1 MKAEDSP
8 FKFGKVVDGKRFSNR
23 SKEKKR
29 LKTNFS
35 SDLNTILISPR
46 RWGKSSL
53 IKEVASEYG
62 ANSKTKFCFLD
73 LMSIRTEDEF
83 YAMFAKAVVSATTT
97 KMEEVMNNAK
107 EFLINITPTISISP
121 TPESNFD
128 IRFNVEQMKMN
139 YQDVLELPE
148 RIAKKKNINL
158 VVCIDEFQSL
168 ANVQHSKEL
177 QGKMR
182 SVWQHHQHATYCLY
196 GSKRHLLLHI
206 FNSKSMPFYKF
217 GDVMFL
223 EKISK
228 EHLTAFVIKRFADTK
243 KIIESE
249 AAESLVDAMQ
259 CHPYYVQQLAHIT
272 WTNTKKIAT
281 KETLKLAQELL
292 LEQNDIFY
300 QREFE
305 NLSAT
310 QIEFVKALVNGET
323 RFSSQRVLKKYNLG
337 SSSNVVQIKNALEK
351 KEIIDLFKKKIELMD
366 PGFELWF
373 KERICP

>member
-1 MKAEDSP
+1 MKEEYSP
-8 FKFGKVVDGKRFSNR
+8 FKFGKVVHGERFSNR
-23 SKEKKR
+23 SKERNR
-29 LKTNFS
+29 LKTNFKS
-35 SDLNTILISPR
+35 GLNTILISPR

-62 ANSKTKFCFLD
+62 PNSKTRFCFMD
-73 LMSIRTEDEF
+73 LMSIRTEEEF
-83 YAMFAKAVVSATTT
+83 YTMFAKAVISATSS

-128 IRFNVEQMKMN
+128 IGFNVEQMKMN
-139 YQDVLELPE
+139 FQDVLELPE

-158 VVCIDEFQSL
+158 IVCIDEFQSL
-168 ANVQHSKEL
+168 ANVQHSKAL
-177 QGKMR
+177 QGKLR

-196 GSKRHLLLHI
+196 GSKRHLLLDI
-206 FNSKSMPFYKF
+206 FNSRSMPFYKF

-228 EHLTAFVIKRFADTK
+228 EHLTAFVIKRFTDTK
-243 KIIESE
+243 KKIGSE
-249 AAESLVDAMQ
+249 AAENLVTAMQ

-272 WTNTKKIAT
+272 WVNTKKTAT
-281 KETLKLAQELL
+281 NETLELAQELL

-305 NLSAT
+305 NMSDT
-310 QIEFVKALVNGET
+310 QVGFVKALVNGET
-323 RFSSQRVLKKYNLG
+323 RFSSQKALKKYNLG

-351 KEIIDLFKKKIELMD
+351 KEIIDLFQGKIELMD

-373 KERICP
+373 KKRICN

>member
-1 MKAEDSP
+1 MKPEDSP
-8 FKFGKVVDGKRFSNR
+8 FKFGKVVNGKRFSNR

-35 SDLNTILISPR
+35 SGLNTILISPR

-62 ANSKTKFCFLD
+62 SNSKTKFCFMD
-73 LMSIRTEDEF
+73 LMSIRTEEEF
-83 YAMFAKAVVSATTT
+83 YVMFAKAVISATTS
-97 KMEEVMNNAK
+97 KMEEVMNHAK
-107 EFLINITPTISISP
+107 EFLVNITPTISISP

-158 VVCIDEFQSL
+158 IVCIDEFQSL
-168 ANVQHSKEL
+168 ANVQHSKAL
-177 QGKMR
+177 QGKLR
-182 SVWQHHQHATYCLY
+182 SIWQHHQHTSYCLY
-196 GSKRHLLLHI
+196 GSKRHLLLDI
-206 FNSKSMPFYKF
+206 FNSGSMPFYKF

-228 EHLTAFVIKRFADTK
+228 EHLTAFVISRFSDTN
-243 KIIESE
+243 KIIELE
-249 AAESLVDAMQ
+249 AANDLVIAMQ

-272 WTNTKKIAT
+272 WTNTEKIAT
-281 KETLKLAQELL
+281 TATLELATELL

-305 NLSAT
+305 NLSDT
-310 QIEFVKALVNGET
+310 QVEFVKALVNGET
-323 RFSSQRVLKKYNLG
+323 RFSSQKVLRKYNLG

-351 KEIIDLFKKKIELMD
+351 KEIIDLFQGEIELMD

-373 KERICP
+373 KQRICN